1 MGILEEENKRNGKRE
16 GKETSHKGG
25 QKEDV
30 GWRDD
35 RPRCRDSPLF
45 VDEPSNLTGTESF

>member
-1 MGILEEENKRNGKRE
+1 MGKGKGKKRATR
-16 GKETSHKGG
+16 GG

-30 GWRDD
+30 GWRD